1 MQQYLEIIFRSSWK
15 HELTLQIY
23 LKTKKNCLVASCAR
37 EHTSPPA
44 STNCLPMDPHAA
56 PSPTMRRLQEEIRE
70 TREVEVEEREWEF
83 TIDSK

>member
-1 MQQYLEIIFRSSWK
+1 
-15 HELTLQIY
+15 
-23 LKTKKNCLVASCAR
+23 
-37 EHTSPPA
+37 
-44 STNCLPMDPHAA
+44 MDPHAA